1 MILDPRTMA
10 SRDVYRFI
18 ISAVVPRPIAFVST
32 VSAAGVANLAPFSY
46 FNAVASEP
54 PLVAIAISDRADDP
68 KDTLRNVRE
77 TREFVVNVVSE
88 PLLDA
93 MVRTAGEWPRGTS
106 EFVASGLTSMPSE
119 RVRPPYVAESPLQ
132 LECQLHSEVPLGNSF
147 LVVGEVILARVRD
160 DVMVDGRVDPAKLA
174 PVGRLGGELYAPL
187 GPVLKRARP
196 KVSRETGELAG

>member
-1 MILDPRTMA
+1 MLLDPRTMRT
-10 SRDVYRFI
+10 RDVYHFL

-32 VSAAGVANLAPFSY
+32 VNAAGVTNLAPFSY

-54 PLVAIAISDRADDP
+54 PLVAISINDRADDP
-68 KDTLRNVRE
+68 KDTLRNIRE

-106 EFVASGLTSMPSE
+106 EFDASGLTPMPSE

-132 LECQLHSEVPLGNSF
+132 LECQLYSEVKLGNSF

-160 DVMVDGRVDPAKLA
+160 DVMVDGRVDPARLA

-187 GPVLKRARP
+187 GEILKRARP
-196 KVSRETGELAG
+196 KVSRETGDLAG